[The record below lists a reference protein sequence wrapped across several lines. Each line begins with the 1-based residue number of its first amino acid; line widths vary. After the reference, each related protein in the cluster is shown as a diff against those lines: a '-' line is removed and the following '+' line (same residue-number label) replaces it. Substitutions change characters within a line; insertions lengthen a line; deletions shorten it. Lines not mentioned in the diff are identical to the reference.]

1 MVFEIYKLV
10 ILFVLDIV
18 IWVNYI
24 GQSQRINRKPYY
36 TYIWSLTFLSSRA
49 HEFTPFFVGG
59 SAVLIFFAFCI
70 LLLCLVIFVFVL
82 CPMFLVFLDCPF
94 LTIVSFVL
102 RVISY
107 NAYLYAVLST
117 SYQYLFCYNSV
128 LSDYTLS
135 CCKLKSDSPLKGLI
149 NYEINMR

>member
-10 ILFVLDIV
+10 ILFCFRYCDMSKLYWTITEDKSKTLLYIYMISHFPVV
-18 IWVNYI
+18 SSTWVHPI
-24 GQSQRINRKPYY
+24 FCWWIRG
-36 TYIWSLTFLSSRA
+36 A
-49 HEFTPFFVGG
+49 H
-59 SAVLIFFAFCI
+59 LFCI
-70 LLLCLVIFVFVL
+70 LYLLLCLVTFVFVL

-94 LTIVSFVL
+94 LTIVSFIL

-107 NAYLYAVLST
+107 HAYLYAVLST

-135 CCKLKSDSPLKGLI
+135 CCKFKSDSPLKGLI